1 MTPHAAQ
8 SARRHVAGLLAVAGV
23 SVALGAPALA
33 RQNTPATPPVTTPP
47 ARPAPANP
55 PQGSGQTFTV
65 DLRDEVALSQIVE
78 LIRKDQGIQVFY
90 TDDLSNEKI
99 YLPAP
104 VSVPGDRVLDFLVE
118 LLEAKGYTLVK
129 GSFGVYTV
137 TRTGDDI
144 KPQMDPENGEYA
156 STQVVDTKGIKPS
169 ALQSFVSTIGGLTNA
184 VYSDEFGV
192 IIVTDA
198 PGKIRKL
205 RQLVDTIVLARQQL
219 EYSTLEVHHI
229 SATVARDRILQ
240 LIGEMN
246 QQAPVTG
253 QAQNQQQNK
262 AGNNQQQQVGAPSG
276 GVAAQSSNLTF
287 QLLVNAQSNSLWFR
301 GRPEERRYV
310 ETLLAMVDVPN
321 KMRSVFYPV
330 GTRAAEV
337 IAYQGAREGLGD
349 VTTYQST
356 SGGEEPGVVGLANSR
371 QQQFQQQQQ
380 QQGAGQGPQ
389 NNQGNS
395 AGFVIYP
402 EAGGFMYHGTPDQ
415 HTRILEL
422 AKDLQPLSQGDLVTM
437 EFYKLKHA
445 KSDDVVEILG
455 NLLGEQ
461 GGSANQGSL
470 LGGDISRRQSN
481 NRRPSQER
489 QNSRSSSGLNQGR
502 DSAGRESGG
511 SSTQGGMG
519 AVGDEE
525 TTVISDYKSNQV
537 IVKARQ
543 RLQPEFAKLI
553 QRLDS
558 RRPQVFVDAK
568 IVAVTDNQNNR
579 LAVEVQGIFGQFGV
593 NTNFGLSDPPED
605 ILGRKTVNTGLPAL
619 TAAIVRSESVPL
631 IITALQSNTD
641 SKILAT
647 PQLLVDDNEDASVL
661 SENEIPTAV
670 TRTDNS
676 GQDFTSVGE
685 PSRAGTSL
693 EVTPQI
699 SENAV
704 KLDVRVE
711 QSSFTGEATPTLP
724 PPVQRNVLSSLV
736 TVPRDCT
743 IVIGGLTLEADT
755 STIVKV
761 PLLGDIPLAGLLFR
775 DTVTRRQ
782 RTTLFVFLTPTI
794 MTDPNFADLRLLTK
808 GPAAAVTLD
817 TDHIMPPP
825 TLARMDIGNVVFP
838 DALPPPQ
845 EFTLESSTTTPPSPG
860 SPAPANAPPRDQPAP
875 TPPIPPAPDA
885 PRPAGPIPIDQGNP
899 APSRPPAS
907 GRPENEP
914 APSGPKKINP

>member
-1 MTPHAAQ
+1 M
-8 SARRHVAGLLAVAGV
+8 SL
-23 SVALGAPALA
+23 ALGTPGLA
-33 RQNTPATPPVTTPP
+33 RQNQPVTPPTTPP
-47 ARPAPANP
+47 ARSTPAAQPAGP
-55 PQGSGQTFTV
+55 LFTV
-65 DLRDEVALSQIVE
+65 DLRNEVSLAQIVE

-104 VSVPGDRVLDFLVE
+104 VSVPGDRVLQFLVE
-118 LLEAKGYTLVK
+118 LLEAKGYTLIK

-137 TRTGDDI
+137 SRTGDEI
-144 KPQMDPENGEYA
+144 KPQIDPENGDFA
-156 STQVVDTKGIKPS
+156 STQVVDTRGLKPS
-169 ALQSFVSTIGGLTNA
+169 SLQTFVATIGGLTNA

-192 IIVTDA
+192 VIVTDS

-205 RQLVDTIVLARQQL
+205 RQLVDTLVAAKAQV
-219 EYSTLEVHHI
+219 EFTPFEVRHI
-229 SATVARDRILQ
+229 SASVARERILQ

-246 QQAPVTG
+246 QNATAPIAGT
-253 QAQNQQQNK
+253 AQQPQSK
-262 AGNNQQQQVGAPSG
+262 GGGAQQQVGAPSG
-276 GVAAQSSNLTF
+276 GVASQSSNLTF
-287 QLLVNAQSNSLWFR
+287 QLLVDPQSNFLLFR
-301 GRPEERRYV
+301 GRPEERDYV
-310 ETLLAMVDVPN
+310 ETLLAMVDTPN

-337 IAYQGAREGLGD
+337 IAYQGTREGLGD
-349 VTTYQST
+349 VTTYQSST
-356 SGGEEPGVVGLANSR
+356 TGQENGAPGLANAR
-371 QQQFQQQQQ
+371 QLQLQQQQ
-380 QQGAGQGPQ
+380 QQGVPGQGQ
-389 NNQGNS
+389 ANTSNS

-402 EAGGFMYHGTPDQ
+402 EAGGFMYHGTVEQ
-415 HTRILEL
+415 HARITAL

-445 KSDDVVEILG
+445 KSDDVVEIVG

-470 LGGDISRRQSN
+470 LGGDLSRRNS
-481 NRRPSQER
+481 NRRPSQDR
-489 QNSRSSSGLNQGR
+489 QSSRLSGNNQGTDSPRRESSSSG
-502 DSAGRESGG
+502 S
-511 SSTQGGMG
+511 QGGVG
-519 AVGDEE
+519 AVGDDE

-579 LAVEVQGIFGQFGV
+579 LAVEVQGIFGQFGL
-593 NTNFGLSDPPED
+593 NTNFGLGEPPDD
-605 ILGRKTVNTGLPAL
+605 ILGRKGVNTGLPAL

-711 QSSFTGEATPTLP
+711 QSSFTGEATDTLP
-724 PPVQRNVLSSLV
+724 PPVQRNVLTSLV

-743 IVIGGLTLEADT
+743 IVIGGLTLESDT
-755 STIVKV
+755 STVVKV

-808 GPAAAVTLD
+808 GPASEVTLD
-817 TDHIMPPP
+817 TDHLMPPP
-825 TLARMDIGNVVFP
+825 ALARMDIGAPIVRDP
-838 DALPPPQ
+838 LPEPVQ
-845 EFTLESSTTTPPSPG
+845 FKVESSTIIPPPGAPGTPPPSNTPAQSPTPDPSG
-860 SPAPANAPPRDQPAP
+860 SPAPSA
-875 TPPIPPAPDA
+875 
-885 PRPAGPIPIDQGNP
+885 PIPIEAPRKDESSP
-899 APSRPPAS
+899 APAPQPAGGS
-907 GRPENEP
+907 QATAR
-914 APSGPKKINP
+914 PKKVNP